1 MNRSVRLLAGAVF
14 CAVLSGPVFADV
26 QVYGGVGGLTAFDE
40 DLRAQLGSAFTLDTG
55 VSSHFSERA
64 SLFLEAAAAFNSGR
78 EIAFDPTFEMEETD
92 YRHLSVTLGV
102 RTDLVQRADVP
113 LRVHLGAGW
122 HTVFI
127 RREEPGRPSETSP
140 AQGLALELLP
150 QYRMGD
156 AWFLWARQR
165 VLLLS
170 DTRFDSTFQTIEPSG
185 SWLEIGLGFRFRS
198 ASPEESS

>member
-1 MNRSVRLLAGAVF
+1 MNRFVRLLAGAVF
-14 CAVLSGPVFADV
+14 CAVLSGPASADV
-26 QVYGGVGGLTAFDE
+26 KVYGGIGGLTAFDE
-40 DLRAQLGSAFTLDTG
+40 DLRAQLGSAFTVDAG

-64 SLFLEAAAAFNSGR
+64 SLFLEGAAGFSSGR
-78 EIAFDPTFEMEETD
+78 EIPFDPTFETEETD
-92 YRHLSVTLGV
+92 YRQLSVTLGV
-102 RTDLVQRADVP
+102 RTDLVRRDDVP

-127 RREEPGRPSETSP
+127 RREEPGQPSESSP

-150 QYRMGD
+150 EFRLGD
-156 AWFLWARQR
+156 AWFVWARQR

-185 SWLEIGLGFRFRS
+185 SWLEIGLCYRFRS
-198 ASPEESS
+198 APLEERS